1 MDCYQTRKYSQG
13 GPNSDVARGIKKQ
26 HSLRPAVAR
35 HGSTSSRVPGE
46 HASSSSSSSVI
57 RESLH
62 KNTNPSGGAGSGAA
76 SAMSGRRMSSKNRD
90 VRFTLSDNR
99 ESVNTAAKQ
108 RTSHYRGSSVG
119 GGTTKDIEAITGRI
133 MREIND
139 LLDVSHLETD
149 QFTGEIMAYIGT
161 INSRE
166 IQYKIK
172 RVVENYRFLVKQL
185 DQQLAAREQ
194 LLADLGDWFL
204 QKDLPD
210 FWLLVEPDT
219 DDKKALFLRTVA
231 EV

>member
-1 MDCYQTRKYSQG
+1 M
-13 GPNSDVARGIKKQ
+13 
-26 HSLRPAVAR
+26 
-35 HGSTSSRVPGE
+35 
-46 HASSSSSSSVI
+46 
-57 RESLH
+57 
-62 KNTNPSGGAGSGAA
+62 
-76 SAMSGRRMSSKNRD
+76 
-90 VRFTLSDNR
+90 
-99 ESVNTAAKQ
+99 
-108 RTSHYRGSSVG
+108 
-119 GGTTKDIEAITGRI
+119 KDIEAITGRI

-166 IQYKIK
+166 IQYKIR

-185 DQQLAAREQ
+185 DQQLAVREQ

-219 DDKKALFLRTVA
+219 DDRKALFLRTVA